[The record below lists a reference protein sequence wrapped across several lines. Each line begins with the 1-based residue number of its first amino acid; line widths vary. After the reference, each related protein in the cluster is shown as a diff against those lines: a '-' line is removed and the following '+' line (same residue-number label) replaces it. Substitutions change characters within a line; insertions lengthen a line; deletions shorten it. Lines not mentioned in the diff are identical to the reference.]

1 MATVKLKFRP
11 SGKADRQGTLYYQ
24 VIHKRT
30 ARQIGTNHRIYPV
43 EWDSGRSEIIS
54 PVLLQGDERLFA
66 IRSAVEKDMERL
78 RKIIYSLDGRGTG
91 YTSDDVVLL
100 YRHPNSAISLT
111 SFMRELAVWLKSIGK
126 TRISETYAASLNSFI
141 RFNGGNDVLF
151 DEISSN
157 MMIEYEA
164 FLKSSG
170 VSPNTSSFYMR
181 NLRAAYN
188 RAVDKGLAVQN
199 FPFRYVYTG
208 IGKTVKR
215 ALPLKTIRRIKEIP
229 LHPGA
234 DFARNMFLFSFY
246 TRGMSFVDMSYLKKT
261 DLKNGNL
268 VYRRRKTGQRLV
280 IRWESC
286 MQDIVDKY
294 DTGDSPYLLPII
306 RHSGMD
312 ERKQY
317 LNMGHFVNRHLKNIG
332 TRLNLDIM
340 LTMYVSRHTWASAA
354 KVKNIPT
361 AVISEALGHGSE
373 MTTRIYLASLD
384 NGIVDDANR
393 LILKEL

>member
-43 EWDSGRSEIIS
+43 EWDSRRSEIIS

-170 VSPNTSSFYMR
+170 
-181 NLRAAYN
+181 AAYN

-384 NGIVDDANR
+384 NGIVDNANR

>member
-11 SGKADRQGTLYYQ
+11 SGKSDRQGTLYYQ
-24 VIHKRT
+24 VIHQRT

-54 PVLLQGDERLFA
+54 PVPLQSDERLFA

-78 RKIIYSLDGRGTG
+78 KKIICSLEGRGTG

-100 YRHPNSAISLT
+100 YRHPNSEISLT
-111 SFMRELAVWLKSIGK
+111 SFMGELAVWLKSIGK
-126 TRISETYAASLNSFI
+126 TRISETYAVSLNSFM
-141 RFNGGNDVLF
+141 RFNGGKDVLF

-215 ALPLKTIRRIKEIP
+215 ALPLKAIRRIKEIP

-286 MQDIVDKY
+286 MQDIVEKY

-317 LNMGHFVNRHLKNIG
+317 LNMGHFVNRHLKIG
-332 TRLNLDIM
+332 RAH
-340 LTMYVSRHTWASAA
+340 V
-354 KVKNIPT
+354 
-361 AVISEALGHGSE
+361 
-373 MTTRIYLASLD
+373 
-384 NGIVDDANR
+384 
-393 LILKEL
+393 

>member
-1 MATVKLKFRP
+1 
-11 SGKADRQGTLYYQ
+11 
-24 VIHKRT
+24 
-30 ARQIGTNHRIYPV
+30 
-43 EWDSGRSEIIS
+43 
-54 PVLLQGDERLFA
+54 
-66 IRSAVEKDMERL
+66 
-78 RKIIYSLDGRGTG
+78 
-91 YTSDDVVLL
+91 
-100 YRHPNSAISLT
+100 
-111 SFMRELAVWLKSIGK
+111 
-126 TRISETYAASLNSFI
+126 
-141 RFNGGNDVLF
+141 
-151 DEISSN
+151 
-157 MMIEYEA
+157 
-164 FLKSSG
+164 
-170 VSPNTSSFYMR
+170 
-181 NLRAAYN
+181 
-188 RAVDKGLAVQN
+188 
-199 FPFRYVYTG
+199 
-208 IGKTVKR
+208 
-215 ALPLKTIRRIKEIP
+215 
-229 LHPGA
+229 
-234 DFARNMFLFSFY
+234 
-246 TRGMSFVDMSYLKKT
+246 MSYLKKT

-286 MQDIVDKY
+286 MQDIVEKY

-384 NGIVDDANR
+384 NGIVDNANR
-393 LILKEL
+393 LILREL